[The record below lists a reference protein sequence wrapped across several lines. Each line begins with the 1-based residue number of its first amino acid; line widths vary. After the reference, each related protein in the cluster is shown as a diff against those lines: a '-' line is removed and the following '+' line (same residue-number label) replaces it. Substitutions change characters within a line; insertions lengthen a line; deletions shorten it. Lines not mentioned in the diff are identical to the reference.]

1 MYLSSVFLCFVA
13 KKQKAAYAVF
23 EGKRGEGMETCIVV
37 YDTISVVHRA
47 KKLLKKKKIAARVVQ
62 LPSDLGLKG
71 CSYGIECA
79 AADLEGVLAYSA
91 EKQLPVKAL
100 YRVEATENGRVYSAY
115 DLS

>member
-1 MYLSSVFLCFVA
+1 
-13 KKQKAAYAVF
+13 
-23 EGKRGEGMETCIVV
+23 METCIIV

-71 CSYGIECA
+71 CSYGIECV
-79 AADLEGVLAYSA
+79 AADLEGVLAYTA
-91 EKQLPVKAL
+91 EKQLAVKAL
-100 YRVEATENGRVYSAY
+100 YRVEDAEGGRVYTAY